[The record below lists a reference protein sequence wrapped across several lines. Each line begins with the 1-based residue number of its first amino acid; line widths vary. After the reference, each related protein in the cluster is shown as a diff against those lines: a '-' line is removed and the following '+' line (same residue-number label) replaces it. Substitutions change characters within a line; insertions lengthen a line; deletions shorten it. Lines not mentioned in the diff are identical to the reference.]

1 MMREILQGFKEAGQ
15 EVLGKALKEALK
27 KALRKIPRK
36 ALRKALKDAQR
47 VKTNTYRKKH

>member
-1 MMREILQGFKEAGQ
+1 MMREILQGSKEAGQ

-27 KALRKIPRK
+27 E

>member
-27 KALRKIPRK
+27 E